1 MPAPDA
7 ASALVAAINL
17 DRFDDIQALHAPGVV
32 FHSFRGP
39 MLRDAVAVRD
49 WHHELLQRYADC
61 AYTDVE
67 TAGDGGAAALRATVE
82 AKGYDWRVFTQRV
95 LDVVR
100 VGDDGLIADRRLYGM
115 TRDVE
120 LDKPALASLDA
131 AREFRGGSAGA
142 TRQLVEGLYA
152 AILAGDRAAAADA
165 LDAKVTLIDSVYGIV
180 SGADAALDLLEA
192 TPRPAFGFQRL
203 TAVLA
208 GETAAAVEVAID
220 PARPRL
226 ADWVRVAEGKARVI
240 ERHWMLREIGVNP
253 FVEYSRDR
261 HRRQVILPA

>member
-1 MPAPDA
+1 MPAQDA
-7 ASALVAAINL
+7 AAALVAAINF

-39 MLRDAVAVRD
+39 MLRDGVAVRD

-67 TAGDGGAAALRATVE
+67 TVADGEAVALRATIE
-82 AKGYDWRVFTQRV
+82 AKGYDWRAFTQRV
-95 LDVVR
+95 LDVAR
-100 VGDDGLIADRRLYGM
+100 LDGDGLIADRRLYAM
-115 TRDVE
+115 TRDIE
-120 LDKPALASLDA
+120 PDKPALASLDA
-131 AREFRGGSAGA
+131 AREFRGGSASA
-142 TRQLVEGLYA
+142 TRALVEGLYA
-152 AILAGDRAAAADA
+152 ALLGGRREEAAEA
-165 LDAKVTLIDSVYGIV
+165 LDGDVTLIDSVHGIV
-180 SGADAALDLLEA
+180 SGVDAVLDLLEA
-192 TPRPAFGFQRL
+192 TPRPAFGFERL

-208 GETAAAVEVAID
+208 GAENAAVEVAID

-226 ADWVRVAEGKARVI
+226 ADWVRVVEGKARVI
-240 ERHWMLREIGVNP
+240 ERHWMLRELGVNP

>member
-1 MPAPDA
+1 MPAQDA
-7 ASALVAAINL
+7 AAALVAAINF

-39 MLRDAVAVRD
+39 MLRDCVAVRD

-67 TAGDGGAAALRATVE
+67 TVADGEAVALRATIE
-82 AKGYDWRVFTQRV
+82 AKGYDWRAFTQRV
-95 LDVVR
+95 LDVAR
-100 VGDDGLIADRRLYGM
+100 LEDGLIADRRLYAM
-115 TRDVE
+115 TRDIE
-120 LDKPALASLDA
+120 LDKPALASMDA

-142 TRQLVEGLYA
+142 TRKLVEGLYA
-152 AILAGDRAAAADA
+152 ALLGGRREQAAEA
-165 LDAKVTLIDSVYGIV
+165 LDANVTLIDSVHGIV
-180 SGADAALDLLEA
+180 SGVDAVLDLLEA

-203 TAVLA
+203 TAALA
-208 GETAAAVEVAID
+208 GAKDAAVEVAID

-226 ADWVRVAEGKARVI
+226 ADWVRVVEGRARVI
-240 ERHWMLREIGVNP
+240 ERHWMLREIGVDP